1 MIIDQCCWWT
11 LEKTLCHERPLFT
24 KQLGWVLQKLFLG
37 HLGKY
42 NMAMFT
48 VQLLT
53 CPWGHIFMN
62 PLYCSLISAALSEVF
77 FPSAANIAPS
87 SASFLLFLPGI
98 LLQRCQ
104 LLGFSR
110 SLHSRRVYHYLG
122 DGSYPLKDEV
132 LHCRKRFH
140 RMSRGLRVTQPS
152 STECWLFWLRHHGRT
167 ALAIINLFCW
177 VNINRYLSVPCY
189 VSEIYFGYSGF
200 VIGDKI
206 LLQCSGAER
215 FMVLGLESD

>member
-1 MIIDQCCWWT
+1 MMLMNTWKDALPW
-11 LEKTLCHERPLFT
+11 KTPLH
-24 KQLGWVLQKLFLG
+24 QAARLSSPEIVSWSS
-37 HLGKY
+37 GKIQHG
-42 NMAMFT
+42 N
-48 VQLLT
+48 VQLFT

-77 FPSAANIAPS
+77 FPSAANIDPS

-140 RMSRGLRVTQPS
+140 RMSWGLRVTQPS
-152 STECWLFWLRHHGRT
+152 STECWLFWLRHHRRT
-167 ALAIINLFCW
+167 ALAIINLFL
-177 VNINRYLSVPCY
+177 LSQ
-189 VSEIYFGYSGF
+189 
-200 VIGDKI
+200 
-206 LLQCSGAER
+206 L
-215 FMVLGLESD
+215 